1 MKVHSKDSAELE
13 AVIIP
18 DQFVL
23 HVSRPAETEEV
34 SEMARE
40 VHEEQGYPYPR
51 EQGRIRLEYSLMF
64 PYPITSV

>member
-1 MKVHSKDSAELE
+1 MKVHSKDSTELE

-18 DQFVL
+18 DQFAL
-23 HVSRPAETEEV
+23 HVGRPADTEGV
-34 SEMARE
+34 SETARE
-40 VHEEQGYPYPR
+40 VHEEQGCSYPR